1 MKFLIVASLIAVFY
15 FAPVQSKGESNM
27 LQSGYGSVDNFM
39 CPGKPRMII
48 ANDINEAVALCSGAP
63 EYCEGFSD
71 AGCDGKGPF
80 VLCDSGDVTLD
91 EYFSSSGEIRVSSK
105 PYNICFYMRNHHHL
119 KMIVL
124 CAF

>member
-1 MKFLIVASLIAVFY
+1 
-15 FAPVQSKGESNM
+15 M
-27 LQSGYGSVDNFM
+27 LQSGYGSRPNPEGYGSVDNFM

-91 EYFSSSGEIRVSSK
+91 EFFSNNGEIRVSSE
-105 PYNICFYMRNHHHL
+105 PYNICFYMRL
-119 KMIVL
+119 
-124 CAF
+124 